1 MPSKKRNTNKPASG
15 VAPLGVSR
23 RDFVKRAAA
32 GAGGIAFA
40 GRISTA
46 FAQAADVIKIGFV
59 SPRTGPLGGFGEGDP
74 FVLGLARKALANGIT
89 SGGKKYKVEIID
101 QDLQSDPSRASQLAK
116 SMISTDNVDL
126 MLVTSTPEVVNPV
139 SDACESGA
147 FPASLPSCRGK
158 PGISAAAPS
167 PASPR
172 RSNGPITSR
181 SASPNSPRP
190 TFPNG
195 KTARVPTN
203 KKIGVMFPNDAD
215 GNALRQ
221 HMIPIFEKAGFTVFD
236 PGGYLKTALPTIRH
250 RSPSTRLRACKSSPA
265 YQSRPTLPRS
275 GDRRRSKVSR
285 RP

>member
-101 QDLQSDPSRASQLAK
+101 QDFAIRSVARQP
-116 SMISTDNVDL
+116 IGEVDDL
-126 MLVTSTPEVVNPV
+126 HRQRR
-139 SDACESGA
+139 SDA
-147 FPASLPSCRGK
+147 
-158 PGISAAAPS
+158 
-167 PASPR
+167 
-172 RSNGPITSR
+172 
-181 SASPNSPRP
+181 
-190 TFPNG
+190 
-195 KTARVPTN
+195 
-203 KKIGVMFPNDAD
+203 
-215 GNALRQ
+215 
-221 HMIPIFEKAGFTVFD
+221 
-236 PGGYLKTALPTIRH
+236 GYLDA
-250 RSPSTRLRACKSSPA
+250 
-265 YQSRPTLPRS
+265 
-275 GDRRRSKVSR
+275 
-285 RP
+285 